1 MSKFDYIQ
9 HQLPNTIIQI
19 DEVIAANNYS
29 PETMERIKNTKE
41 IVKSAMIA
49 INNLDIFLDDKI
61 GSESFRRELDDELRK
76 LKLI

>member
-41 IVKSAMIA
+41 IVKSAIIA

-61 GSESFRRELDDELRK
+61 GSESFRREFDDELKK